1 MKTILNFVR
10 NLLVGKPIPE
20 KVLTLLCSDDQEL
33 IDLAFSMLDLDA
45 NRDFDNQSRKKKK
58 QINRLQNV
66 LWKRGYRMV
75 TITDVAS
82 YPLKYSVR
90 ELSPAEKYNYR

>member
-20 KVLTLLCSDDQEL
+20 KVLTLLCSDDEEL

-45 NRDFDNQSRKKKK
+45 SRDFDNQPRKKKK
-58 QINRLQNV
+58 QIDRLQNV
-66 LWKRGYRMV
+66 LWKRGYKM
-75 TITDVAS
+75 ITVRDLAS

-90 ELSPAEKYNYR
+90 KLSPAEKYNYR